1 MVKICLPFLNEG
13 YLRNSLSKILNRN
26 YNVDFNANDLDIIQA
41 RISWI
46 QRHEVRTG
54 VHWQL

>member
-13 YLRNSLSKILNRN
+13 YLRNSLSKISNRN
-26 YNVDFNANDLDIIQA
+26 YNIDFNANDLHTVQA
-41 RISWI
+41 RISCM